1 MIRNTPPARLVLAAT
16 FAAVAAPV
24 LAQSS
29 DPSSGPSSSWSFE
42 VGAGTDNRSKAASK
56 SGNNGYVSAYAAWES
71 ADGLIYV
78 SPGFQTIQ
86 AGGSNIETD
95 WIVGY
100 RPEAFG
106 YAFDLNVAYKHRLD
120 VEAGYDADGL
130 ELSAVVSRA
139 VGPAQAALLVQY
151 APDAP
156 GSTRSYVWVEA
167 ELGWAFTPRLEGSG
181 ALGRREQDNGPD
193 YTGWNVGVT
202 YALTDALDLDL
213 RYHDTDAH
221 TFGEQYEDALVAQV
235 AYAF

>member
-1 MIRNTPPARLVLAAT
+1 MIRNTRAARLVLAAT

-56 SGNNGYVSAYAAWES
+56 SGNNGYVSAYAARES

-100 RPEAFG
+100 RLRPSVTPSTSTS
-106 YAFDLNVAYKHRLD
+106 LT
-120 VEAGYDADGL
+120 
-130 ELSAVVSRA
+130 SAASMSR
-139 VGPAQAALLVQY
+139 PAM
-151 APDAP
+151 
-156 GSTRSYVWVEA
+156 
-167 ELGWAFTPRLEGSG
+167 TPTAWS
-181 ALGRREQDNGPD
+181 
-193 YTGWNVGVT
+193 
-202 YALTDALDLDL
+202 
-213 RYHDTDAH
+213 
-221 TFGEQYEDALVAQV
+221 
-235 AYAF
+235 